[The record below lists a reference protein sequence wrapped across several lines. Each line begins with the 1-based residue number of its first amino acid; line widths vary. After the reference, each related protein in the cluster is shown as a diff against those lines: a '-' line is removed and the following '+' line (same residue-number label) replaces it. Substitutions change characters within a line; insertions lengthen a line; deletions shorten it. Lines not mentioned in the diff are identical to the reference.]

1 MEAFLLT
8 LDVACIA
15 LLMRNVLRVIKFGEI
30 EELGI
35 FRYRESPKEDNGVQ
49 SSA

>member
-8 LDVACIA
+8 LDVACIV
-15 LLMRNVLRVIKFGEI
+15 LLMRNVLRVIKSGKV

-35 FRYRESPKEDNGVQ
+35 FRYSDSPKEGNGVRP
-49 SSA
+49 SA